1 MFDFFYFISKFQLT
15 VSGVTGDYAVL
26 RVDQQSRLESLRFK
40 PNLEELIVPE
50 MKQNP
55 ATSNHALVSYIRNQ
69 AIYDKEK
76 PSFK

>member
-15 VSGVTGDYAVL
+15 VSGVNGDNAML
-26 RVDQQSRLESLRFK
+26 HVDQQSKPES
-40 PNLEELIVPE
+40 NVEELIVPE